1 MLNIERRNQGN
12 VSLLNLEGNVLI
24 GETEPLREIMQT
36 LPATT
41 AVVLDLSRV
50 TLVDAHGLGVLL
62 QLREQAQARGMRL
75 ELMNV
80 GHHLRELFRMTH
92 LDVVFQIRS
101 GVEFFPMSKTT
112 SRTRV
117 AA

>member
-1 MLNIERRNQGN
+1 MLNVQRRNLGN
-12 VSLLNLEGNVLI
+12 VSLLNLNGNVLI
-24 GETEPLREIMQT
+24 GETDPLREIMQT
-36 LPATT
+36 LPPST
-41 AVVLDLSRV
+41 AVVLDLSQV
-50 TLVDAHGLGVLL
+50 SLVDAHGLGVLL
-62 QLREQAQARGMRL
+62 QLREQAQARGARL

-101 GVEFFPMSKTT
+101 GVEFLPLSGRT